1 MCSATNPCAG
11 AGACAIVFSTVDR
24 QSFEA
29 LDKWRRKVQ
38 DECGDGIVLTLVQ
51 NKIDLVKEAKMSEE
65 EVAAVARR
73 WGVPLFRTCV
83 KDNTNVNELFTHMA
97 TQYIVSGGDTS
108 GVAAM
113 PALGSLAG
121 QGGSAAPAA
130 PAESEEA
137 DEASEGSLTDSGTA
151 STGAAS
157 GGAGSSGHAG
167 GKPRPGPLSA
177 SRSHDVPSE
186 GKAPVTPRT
195 PHSPREEKVIT
206 TEDEDVSPPAANARA
221 GGGDA
226 SGAGASAAAG
236 APGSATSTS
245 GVSAGGGSSVAS
257 TGAAAGLAKP
267 AAAAGGAAGEAPLPM
282 PPTSSGAFKLTAE
295 PKINKKKKRGFGV
308 C

>member
-1 MCSATNPCAG
+1 VISTPHPCAG
-11 AGACAIVFSTVDR
+11 AGACAIVFSTIDR

-51 NKIDLVKEAKMSEE
+51 NKIDLAKEAKMTDE

-113 PALGSLAG
+113 PAIGSLAG

-130 PAESEEA
+130 PAESEEPE
-137 DEASEGSLTDSGTA
+137 EASEGSLTDSGTA
-151 STGAAS
+151 STAAAS
-157 GGAGSSGHAG
+157 GGAGSAA
-167 GKPRPGPLSA
+167 GKPKPVPLSA
-177 SRSHDVPSE
+177 SRSHDAPSE

-195 PHSPREEKVIT
+195 PHTPREEKVIT
-206 TEDEDVSPPAANARA
+206 TEDEDISPTAANAHA
-221 GGGDA
+221 A
-226 SGAGASAAAG
+226 SGGAGSGAATG

-245 GVSAGGGSSVAS
+245 GSSAGGGPSAAS
-257 TGAAAGLAKP
+257 TGAAVGPKP

-295 PKINKKKKRGFGV
+295 PKINKKKKRGFGM